1 MTMKSF
7 TKPYQD
13 MRSVIAMRG
22 VARNSIASFIAQKTE
37 GPEPEDGESNAAPY
51 IYALLTEFG
60 WDKEEIEKMFGE
72 KPSYYAQMEVLTKKL
87 YQHPNFYTNLYD
99 KPVNVDRM
107 GVAMDA
113 LSLMNQRDRY
123 DSMLRREML
132 NAMLIEESLIGLEED
147 LSVRMYRA
155 MRKKP

>member
-1 MTMKSF
+1 MKSF
-7 TKPYQD
+7 LREFDFADDAEIHAYL
-13 MRSVIAMRG
+13 
-22 VARNSIASFIAQKTE
+22 
-37 GPEPEDGESNAAPY
+37 GER
-51 IYALLTEFG
+51 
-60 WDKEEIEKMFGE
+60 
-72 KPSYYAQMEVLTKKL
+72 PSYYAQMEVLTKKL